1 VAPPVVT
8 DALRDRRF
16 VVLGADRAAE
26 SWFES
31 HQLKTSRDLD
41 GLQPQR
47 DMVIIWSAENLK
59 AEHKRRADVLRTFIS
74 NGGRV
79 VVLGTRH
86 WDWRDLCDV
95 KTGDPR
101 GSRAFLYEG
110 ASHQMLAGI
119 RPEWLIRWNGLP
131 GTVAVGNLDG
141 PALETG
147 RRVLWVREPATC
159 VVAELPVTR
168 GEGTILFSQLDVQRH
183 VNRPEPIYDPVA
195 ERILVNILGQMN

>member
-1 VAPPVVT
+1 
-8 DALRDRRF
+8 
-16 VVLGADRAAE
+16 
-26 SWFES
+26 
-31 HQLKTSRDLD
+31 
-41 GLQPQR
+41 
-47 DMVIIWSAENLK
+47 
-59 AEHKRRADVLRTFIS
+59 
-74 NGGRV
+74 
-79 VVLGTRH
+79 
-86 WDWRDLCDV
+86 
-95 KTGDPR
+95 
-101 GSRAFLYEG
+101 
-110 ASHQMLAGI
+110 MLAGI